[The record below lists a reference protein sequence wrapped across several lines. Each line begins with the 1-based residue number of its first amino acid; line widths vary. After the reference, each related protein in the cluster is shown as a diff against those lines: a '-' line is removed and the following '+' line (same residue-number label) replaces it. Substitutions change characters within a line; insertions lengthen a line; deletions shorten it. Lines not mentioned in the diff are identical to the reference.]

1 MALPKV
7 IKSYICTKK
16 VYMKITTQYR
26 LISAVFLLLMFSLK
40 VQAQTATLT
49 VNQNP
54 KIPQLLEL
62 KKTLEK
68 ENKLSDGYT
77 IQLYYGELGQANQI
91 LRKYRSNFANWPASI
106 EYETPNYK
114 VWAGNFSTRI
124 EAERALLRI
133 QKDFSAAFILKPE
146 RRK

>member
-1 MALPKV
+1 MSPKTYFKLFIASILV
-7 IKSYICTKK
+7 LFISVKST
-16 VYMKITTQYR
+16 
-26 LISAVFLLLMFSLK
+26 
-40 VQAQTATLT
+40 AQTATLT
-49 VNQNP
+49 VNQDS
-54 KIPQLLEL
+54 KITKLLEL
-62 KKTLEK
+62 KKDLEK

-77 IQLYYGELGQANQI
+77 IQLYYGELDKANQI
-91 LRKYRSNFANWPASI
+91 LRKYRGSHTNWPASI

-124 EAERALLRI
+124 EAERALMEI

>member
-7 IKSYICTKK
+7 IKFYICTKK

-26 LISAVFLLLMFSLK
+26 LISAAFLLLMFSLK

-133 QKDFSAAFILKPE
+133 QKDFTAAFILKPE